1 MRKIENKMIQAIRN
15 QTNWESGN
23 TKVEV
28 SRTQCDVRLHGHL
41 IASVFNRGTA
51 TKDSPHCVVFDHCG
65 YSTATT
71 RSRLNAVA
79 TLCSEY
85 IGFNIIQREMHY
97 RKGSHDAK
105 PQPMD
110 FPVIARI

>member
-1 MRKIENKMIQAIRN
+1 MRKIENKMIQAIRS
-15 QTNWESGN
+15 QTNWKSGN

-41 IASVFNRGTA
+41 IASVFNRGIA

-71 RSRLNAVA
+71 RSRLNAIA

-85 IGFNIIQREMHY
+85 IGFNIIQYAMHY
-97 RKGSHDAK
+97 RKGSPESK
-105 PQPMD
+105 PQPMNY
-110 FPVIARI
+110 PVKAKL

>member
-1 MRKIENKMIQAIRN
+1 MRKIEQQMIQAIRN
-15 QTNWESGN
+15 QTNWKSGN

-41 IASVFNRGTA
+41 IASVFNLVIA

-65 YSTATT
+65 YSTVTT

-85 IGFNIIQREMHY
+85 VGFNIIHRVMHY
-97 RKGSHDAK
+97 RKGSPNAK
-105 PQPMD
+105 PEVMEY
-110 FPVIARI
+110 PVTAKL